1 MTPNT
6 DNEADAHE
14 ALAMRDAPPRPD
26 SEGDSIGSSSQKKSS
41 RLTRKISIKR
51 RLINWGIIIL
61 VALGVA
67 FVVRTWVFETF
78 YIPSGSM
85 EPTLMIGDR
94 ILVDK
99 LSFQL
104 GGHVSTG
111 DIVVFRRPPHES
123 VIPHS
128 IKYLVKRVIGL
139 PGETISSHGGQVYIN
154 GKLLHEPFLPKGTIT
169 IPGITTQKIPP
180 GHYFVMGD
188 NREDS
193 EDSRFFGPIS
203 SSLIVGKVVARIW
216 PLGAFKIF

>member
-1 MTPNT
+1 MTPDT
-6 DNEADAHE
+6 DNETDAQE
-14 ALAMRDAPPRPD
+14 ILTVRDNRTM
-26 SEGDSIGSSSQKKSS
+26 SESECDPIGSSSPERSS
-41 RLTRKISIKR
+41 RPAGRVSIKR
-51 RLINWGIIIL
+51 RLMHWGIIIL
-61 VALGVA
+61 IALGVA
-67 FVVRTWVFETF
+67 FTVRTWVFETF

-104 GGHVSTG
+104 GGHIATG
-111 DIVVFRRPPHES
+111 DIVVFRRPPHETI
-123 VIPHS
+123 IPHS

-169 IPGITTQKIPP
+169 TGITTQKIPP
-180 GHYFVMGD
+180 GHYFMMGD

-203 SSLIVGKVVARIW
+203 GSLIVGKVVARIW